1 MAESFSTFLVRF
13 SRGWLATPVFFHSCA
28 ELGDRWSSENGVFYK
43 QDGPYNRYKR
53 NYNPYKWPYKWV
65 TGVVSPIRGVTTLLI
80 AGRGPSCMPCF
91 VFYLPT
97 QPNPLY
103 FYIEKTITMFHQEF
117 QVPKM
122 EESWTLCS
130 AILRVGFPLHKPYP
144 YSLYRCFVPP
154 F

>member
-1 MAESFSTFLVRF
+1 M
-13 SRGWLATPVFFHSCA
+13 
-28 ELGDRWSSENGVFYK
+28 
-43 QDGPYNRYKR
+43 GPYNRYKQ

-65 TGVVSPIRGVTTLLI
+65 TGVVSPIRGATTLLI

-97 QPNPLY
+97 QPNLLY

-122 EESWTLCS
+122 EVLNLIRLFCGWVFPYISRIHTAYIIYIGVSYLHFGYLKCLVNCS
-130 AILRVGFPLHKPYP
+130 TPNIYQANLH
-144 YSLYRCFVPP
+144 RGPP
-154 F
+154 